1 MPTWDFDTPGP
12 VRLDLE
18 IPAGR
23 VEIDTMPGET
33 THVELEALTPEA
45 EDMVADAR
53 VEGLERGE
61 VHEIRVLVSQPRGWF
76 ISIGRG
82 PEIRLHV
89 TCPRGATAYVRT
101 KSADVVA
108 RGEFQEVDVKTAS
121 GDVNIGDVA
130 SDVRVKTASGDVAL
144 DTVGGRTRIQTA
156 SGDVAIQ
163 RSDGDVTLQLVSG
176 DVWIRDAAASVHAN
190 TVSGDQRIEAVMEG
204 VIEAHSV
211 SGDVLIGVRRGSRVY
226 VDANTISG
234 STSSELELGD
244 APSPEAKSDDEGPL
258 VEVRAKTVS
267 GDVTI
272 TRAPAPAQ
280 LPAS

>member
-1 MPTWDFDTPGP
+1 MPSWNFDTSGP

-18 IPAGR
+18 LPSGT
-23 VEIDTMPGET
+23 VEIDATGGET
-33 THVELEALTPEA
+33 THVELEALNFEA
-45 EDMVADAR
+45 EELIENAR
-53 VEGLERGE
+53 VEASERGDG
-61 VHEIRVLVSQPRGWF
+61 HEIRVLVAQRSGWF

-82 PEIRLHV
+82 PKIRLHV
-89 TCPRGATAYVRT
+89 TCPRNASANVRT

-108 RGEFQEVDVKTAS
+108 RGELRDLDVKTAS
-121 GDVNIGDVA
+121 GDVRGDEINEEV
-130 SDVRVKTASGDVAL
+130 SIKTASGDVEL

-163 RSDGDVTLQLVSG
+163 RSNGDVTVQLVSG
-176 DVWIRDAAASVHAN
+176 DLSIHDAAASVHAN

-204 VIEAHSV
+204 VVEAHSV
-211 SGDVLIGVRRGSRVY
+211 SGDVLVGVRRGSRVY

-244 APSPEAKSDDEGPL
+244 APAEAVESDDEGPL

-267 GDVTI
+267 GDVSI
-272 TRAPAPAQ
+272 VRAPAP
-280 LPAS
+280 LPQTTH